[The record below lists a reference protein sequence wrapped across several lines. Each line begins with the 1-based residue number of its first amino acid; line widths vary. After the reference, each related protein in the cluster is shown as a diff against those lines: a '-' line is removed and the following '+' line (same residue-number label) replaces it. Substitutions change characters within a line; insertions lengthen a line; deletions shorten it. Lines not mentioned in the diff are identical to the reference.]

1 MKRYALL
8 LAASIAALA
17 VVLPATAGAATFRG
31 AVVAK
36 DAARKALVTASSD
49 GTVRTVR
56 LHAKF
61 NRFRVGSTVVVHGAK
76 LPDGTYS
83 AAAVRRLGKARGTH
97 VRGAVVSRLGA
108 RLVMSA
114 GGSVFAVRL
123 TGKQGAAEGSGFKP
137 GDKVDCHV
145 HFKGGSPEAR
155 DDDVDKVGHDGQ
167 LELEGIYL
175 STRDDGAL
183 EIAVVHRG
191 RVFVAVPD
199 GVEVPDFAAGDEL
212 ALVVTVEDDGSF
224 TLVKAENENDGEGGE
239 GDDDGKVDIGKEQFS
254 VPGILGAIGL
264 DGLSVKVQGRTEPVR
279 CTFTPGSVDLSGFV
293 VGQWV
298 YVTCKYADGRF
309 VLVSIKHKDAPAPP
323 VDGPLTAV
331 GTIASL
337 DSGQVSVDV
346 DGVEAPVS
354 CLVPAGWN
362 LLGFLEGDA
371 VKMYC
376 VKNDDGH
383 YVLKALISDHASIT
397 PDGSWFVVE
406 GSILELDGA
415 HLSLDVA
422 DRDDPVTCA
431 VVAGADLSAF
441 HVGDQVTMK
450 CKLIGEGFKLKL
462 LESATAH
469 YELIG

>member
-1 MKRYALL
+1 MKRYLLL

-61 NRFRVGSTVVVHGAK
+61 NRFRVGSTVVVRGAK

-97 VRGAVVSRLGA
+97 VRGTVVGRVGA

-114 GGSVFAVRL
+114 GGSVFALRL
-123 TGKQGAAEGSGFKP
+123 TGKTGASEGTGLEP
-137 GDKVDCHV
+137 GDRVKCHV
-145 HFKGGSPEAR
+145 RFKGGSPETR
-155 DDDVDKVGHDGQ
+155 SGDVDKIGHDGQ
-167 LELEGIYL
+167 LVLEGIYL

-183 EIAVVHRG
+183 ELAVVHRG

-199 GVEVPDFAAGDEL
+199 GLEVPDFAAGDEI

-224 TLVKAENENDGEGGE
+224 TLVKAENENDPSEDG
-239 GDDDGKVDIGKEQFS
+239 GDDDGGTDIHNEQFS
-254 VPGILGAIGL
+254 VPGILSSIGV
-264 DGLSVKVQGRTEPVR
+264 DGLSVKVQERPEPVR
-279 CTFTPGSVDLSGFV
+279 CTFKPGSVDLSGYA

-298 YVTCKYADGRF
+298 YVTCKYGEGHF
-309 VLVSIKHKDAPAPP
+309 VLVSIKHKDAPPP
-323 VDGPLTAV
+323 PGDYLSAV
-331 GTIASL
+331 GTIGSL

-346 DGVEAPVS
+346 DGSDDPVA
-354 CLVPAGWN
+354 CAVPAGMD
-362 LLGFLEGDA
+362 LLGFVEGDT

-376 VKNDDGH
+376 VKGDGGAWT
-383 YVLKALISDHASIT
+383 VKALVSDHASIT

-406 GSILELDGA
+406 GSILSVNSA
-415 HLSLDVA
+415 QISVDVPE
-422 DRDDPVTCA
+422 RDSPVTCA
-431 VVAGADLSAF
+431 VAEGADLSAF
-441 HVGDQVTMK
+441 HVGDDVTMK
-450 CKLIGEGFKLKL
+450 CKLIGGGFKLKVL
-462 LESATAH
+462 SSSTAH